1 MPPATNTSRQLH
13 EARQLQHL
21 RQLRERKAWQ
31 ALCAAQAEQHAAEQ
45 KLRSCEADLEQLQAE
60 RQQLSQRIVGEYLT
74 HIGRFSD
81 NLHALQI
88 RMDDQLERADD
99 AVVEAHE
106 MLRETQQ
113 ASAAAHAHWLRAAA
127 QNSAADT
134 LVADMHTSHQQQRE
148 ARLEREEEAPM
159 PRPFF
164 STTSAKKG

>member
-1 MPPATNTSRQLH
+1 MSNTSRQLY
-13 EARQLQHL
+13 EARQLQQL

-45 KLRSCEADLEQLQAE
+45 KLCACEAALEQLQAE
-60 RQQLSQRIVGEYLT
+60 RKQLSQRIVGEYLA
-74 HIGRFSD
+74 HIGRFTD
-81 NLHALQI
+81 NLRALHI

-99 AVVEAHE
+99 AVVEARE
-106 MLRETQQ
+106 TLRETQK

-134 LVADMHTSHQQQRE
+134 LVADMHTAHQRQRE
-148 ARLEREEEAPM
+148 TRLEREEEAPM

-164 STTSAKKG
+164 S